1 MESKRIS
8 RAGKEEKFPFY
19 VFILLDGKTFP
30 AAKRFLW
37 YRPRGEKRL
46 LRQLS
51 EGEMIYK
58 IDFYDFRRLKLLS
71 ARFPSL
77 DDGNLL
83 LSGARLFIFRHLNRV
98 RACR

>member
-1 MESKRIS
+1 M
-8 RAGKEEKFPFY
+8 GKLFRLPSDFSG
-19 VFILLDGKTFP
+19 IGP
-30 AAKRFLW
+30 G
-37 YRPRGEKRL
+37 GEKRL

-71 ARFPSL
+71 ARFPSR